1 MADKI
6 KCPKCGKEI
15 SIDEAIVQ
23 KMVNLR
29 VQKERP
35 RLKEEI
41 EKEHQDDQNSKI
53 QLLEK
58 KFFYEKKKREEAEKK
73 ELELRL
79 KEEAIIEKEKKID
92 LEIQRR
98 TAEGRKDIEE
108 KITKEKEEKFLLKIA
123 EKNKQLEDTKKA
135 LFEAQ
140 RKAHQ
145 GSMQTQGEVLEL
157 SLEELLK
164 KKFPFDKIDP
174 VPKGIS
180 GADIIQTVYSHSNQ
194 PAGTIVWESK
204 QTKNWTEDWIQKLK
218 DDSRQIKADIAVLV
232 SNILPKEINNFGLYH
247 GIWVC
252 NRQSIYGLTTALR
265 NQILAIHNT
274 ITVNTGKEEKME
286 ILYDHLCSPGF
297 AQKIEIIV
305 ETFINMQRT
314 LEKEKIAMN
323 KIWTVREVQIKRLQ
337 DSTIKMYGEI
347 QGIAGKALPDIKLL
361 ELGEIDEVKKPSKKE
376 KDVSDSQS
384 NLF

>member
-35 RLKEEI
+35 KLKEEI
-41 EKEHQDDQNSKI
+41 EKEHQDDQNSMI

-58 KFFYEKKKREEAEKK
+58 KFFYEKKKREEAEKN
-73 ELELRL
+73 ESELRL

-98 TAEGRKDIEE
+98 TAEGRKIIEE

-140 RKAHQ
+140 RKVQQ

-180 GADIIQTVYSHSNQ
+180 GADIIQNVYSHSNQ
-194 PAGTIVWESK
+194 PAGIIVWESK
-204 QTKNWTEDWIQKLK
+204 RTKNWTEDWVQKLK
-218 DDSRQIKADIAVLV
+218 DDSRQIKANIAVLV
-232 SNILPKEINNFGLYH
+232 SDILPKEINNFGLYH

-252 NRQSIYGLTTALR
+252 NRQSILGLTTALR

-286 ILYDHLCSPGF
+286 ILYDYLLSPTF

-305 ETFINMQRT
+305 ETFINMQRN

-337 DSTIKMYGEI
+337 DSTTKMYGEI

-361 ELGEIDEVKKPSKKE
+361 ELEEIDEVEKPSKKE
-376 KDVSDSQS
+376 KNVSDSQS